1 MKLKFL
7 IHFQDSRSSS
17 LKTSLSAQPNPLA
30 LKHPHPSRTLSRSL
44 QYHQRNSLTSV
55 INRTP
60 STPEYTLAETMA
72 SQMTL
77 ANTLATSET
86 SRKSYPR
93 EFKLSVVKFY
103 RENNLYKTSKKFSL
117 NTKTLLRWKAD
128 EEKIL
133 DSPTGSRHVKHS
145 KGATYPQTEKALFRE
160 FQELRKKGLK
170 VKGYWFKIRAKQI
183 LSELQPEAHFVCSD
197 GWFDRFKARH
207 KISLR
212 RPTNTA

>member
-1 MKLKFL
+1 MKFKFL

-44 QYHQRNSLTSV
+44 QYHQRNSLTCV
-55 INRTP
+55 INRTL
-60 STPEYTLAETMA
+60 STPEYILAETMA

-77 ANTLATSET
+77 ANTLATSKT

-103 RENNLYKTSKKFSL
+103 RENNLYKTSNKFSL

-128 EEKIL
+128 EQNIS

-145 KGATYPQTEKALFRE
+145 KGATYPQMEESSIQGVSRTEKE
-160 FQELRKKGLK
+160 
-170 VKGYWFKIRAKQI
+170 
-183 LSELQPEAHFVCSD
+183 
-197 GWFDRFKARH
+197 
-207 KISLR
+207 
-212 RPTNTA
+212 RPQSQRLLVQD